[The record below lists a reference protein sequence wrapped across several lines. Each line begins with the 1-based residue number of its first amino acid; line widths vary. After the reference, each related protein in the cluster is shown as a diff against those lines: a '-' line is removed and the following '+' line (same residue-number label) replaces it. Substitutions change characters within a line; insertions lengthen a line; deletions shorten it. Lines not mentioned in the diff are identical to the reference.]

1 MSSRLKIPLLAR
13 IEIVRPSG
21 CVEHARPPDHA
32 HDVTVFRRTSMRDLL
47 PAAETLAKGV
57 KHIAC
62 YVADA
67 IAERR
72 RAFDEDESGDYL
84 RCAGADA
91 LAESLGRM
99 ESEGPDAAD
108 SWHWCAEHNMRTIR
122 CVNMPHAEGDEWND
136 EPSVCYFCDRP
147 TDRTV
152 VCTADFDTEY
162 VCEKCAHIA
171 QFPAAHGVA
180 ADAESLAP
188 KPQGDGSGSEEIG
201 AFPRVP
207 SEPHLT
213 RKTDVC
219 KHCARPIELVI
230 DSHPQYGRA
239 GVWLHVGGDGR
250 CRSTYASPK

>member
-1 MSSRLKIPLLAR
+1 MATMLP
-13 IEIVRPSG
+13 
-21 CVEHARPPDHA
+21 
-32 HDVTVFRRTSMRDLL
+32 DLL

-99 ESEGPDAAD
+99 ESDGPDATRPIAHFPD
-108 SWHWCAEHNMRTIR
+108 LDLPFNWKPVVVTATGDPLRCIEHNVDLTK
-122 CVNMPHAEGDEWND
+122 CAQMPHAEGDEWND

-171 QFPAAHGVA
+171 QSPAAHGVA
-180 ADAESLAP
+180 ADGPAEACDILQS
-188 KPQGDGSGSEEIG
+188 
-201 AFPRVP
+201 P
-207 SEPHLT
+207 SAGHPT
-213 RKTDVC
+213 C
-219 KHCARPIELVI
+219 KHCADPVELVI
-230 DSHPQYGRA
+230 EAHPQYGRA
-239 GVWLHVGGDGR
+239 GVWLHVGGDGL
-250 CRSTYASPK
+250 CRPTYASPK